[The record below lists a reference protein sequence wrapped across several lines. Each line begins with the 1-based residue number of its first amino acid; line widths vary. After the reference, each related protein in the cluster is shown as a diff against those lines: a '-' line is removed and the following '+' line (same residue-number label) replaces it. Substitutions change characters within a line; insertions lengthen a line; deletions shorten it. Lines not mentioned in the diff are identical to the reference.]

1 MSTYKELIKIVADL
15 AKQVSD
21 DDTLTDRHIAFLL
34 KKYRSYL
41 LKQKY
46 NNAIGEVPISNYQT
60 VCSKLVESQSSSL
73 SNCCGNS
80 CYGTTRGFTILRSE
94 SEVTFPLTFSDTK
107 VSLIRCAGL
116 FSIGFDANLAY
127 PNPNQGKF
135 ETQEEYDNF
144 LSYITQ
150 LTSVEEIYI
159 DNIIS
164 EGSNLSTA
172 VENPYQTSCKDDAA
186 TIISMITAK
195 YPDVEKLLSVVK
207 TTTPQEC
214 NPDNVYDAAM
224 RSFGNVVM
232 VSRERFGYVGIS
244 KYSGKNVYGTIGLDG
259 KLYIKAKEDISIYNK
274 AFVTSIFEDPE
285 KAQEQSSCTYKVG
298 DVIKNCPDI
307 TNGCDPWENTFPIE
321 DSLQSQLINLVL
333 KDILGAAYRPAD
345 TINNQSDDLSDI
357 IAYVRRNM
365 KQQYVNQQAPSDGT
379 AE

>member
-21 DDTLTDRHIAFLL
+21 DDTLTDRHILFLL

-46 NNAIGEVPISNYQT
+46 NNSIDSASISNYQT
-60 VCSKLVESQSSSL
+60 TCAKLVESKPSSMG
-73 SNCCGNS
+73 NCCGNS
-80 CYGTTRGFTILRSE
+80 CYGTTVGFTILRSE
-94 SEVTFPLTFSDTK
+94 NEVTFPLNFSDTK
-107 VSLIRCAGL
+107 VALIRCAGM

-135 ETQEEYDNF
+135 ETQEEYDSF

-150 LTSVEEIYI
+150 LTSVEEIYV

-195 YPDVEKLLSVVK
+195 YPNVEKLLSVVK

-214 NPDNVYDAAM
+214 NPDNLYDAAI
-224 RSFGNVVM
+224 RYFGNVTM
-232 VSRERFGYVGIS
+232 VDKERFGYVGIS

-259 KLYIKAKEDISIYNK
+259 KLYIKAKDDISIYNK

-285 KAQEQSSCTYKVG
+285 KAQEQSSCTYNVG
-298 DVIKNCPDI
+298 GVIKKCPEP
-307 TNGCDPWENTFPIE
+307 TNGCDPWDNTFPIE
-321 DSLQSQLINLVL
+321 DALQTQLINLTL

-345 TINNQSDDLSDI
+345 TVNNQSDDLSDI

-365 KQQYVNQQAPSDGT
+365 KQQYVNQQASSDGT